1 MSVRRLGAAAVLVL
15 AGAGAF
21 ALPQT
26 GTPGMSSAAALTC
39 DATSGLVL
47 GTGAI
52 RAPMTGSFTITSEYG
67 VRDFGGR
74 GAEFHAGLDFATSAP
89 VPVVAIAA
97 GTVTFAGAAG
107 NAGNMVVIDHGNTV
121 TTRSMHLASIAVR
134 QGQAVAAGQVLG
146 IEGTTGDSTGLH
158 LHLEIKV
165 NGATVDPR
173 DWLTRAG
180 VPIPPTGGWSTAAG
194 ASNPA
199 HGTAAGHTPTG
210 CNAVAAGLKTE
221 AIPAAFAPWVTKA
234 GSICPTVPA
243 AIIAAQIETESGW
256 NPQAVSD
263 KGAQGPS
270 QFMPG
275 TWAAYGRDDDAN
287 GVASP
292 FDIGD
297 AVMAQGRYDCAIAAL
312 LDSVPGDRLDLT
324 LAGYNA
330 GPGAVLAA
338 GGIPAYA
345 ETRNYVAK
353 IKTLAATKYAAGGS
367 R

>member
-1 MSVRRLGAAAVLVL
+1 M
-15 AGAGAF
+15 
-21 ALPQT
+21 
-26 GTPGMSSAAALTC
+26 
-39 DATSGLVL
+39 L

-134 QGQAVAAGQVLG
+134 QGQAVAAGHVLG
-146 IEGTTGDSTGLH
+146 IEGTTGYSTGLH

-180 VPIPPTGGWSTAAG
+180 VPMPPTGGGSTAAG

-210 CNAVAAGLKTE
+210 GNA
-221 AIPAAFAPWVTKA
+221 
-234 GSICPTVPA
+234 C
-243 AIIAAQIETESGW
+243 
-256 NPQAVSD
+256 
-263 KGAQGPS
+263 
-270 QFMPG
+270 
-275 TWAAYGRDDDAN
+275 
-287 GVASP
+287 
-292 FDIGD
+292 
-297 AVMAQGRYDCAIAAL
+297 L
-312 LDSVPGDRLDLT
+312 LYT
-324 LAGYNA
+324 
-330 GPGAVLAA
+330 
-338 GGIPAYA
+338 
-345 ETRNYVAK
+345 
-353 IKTLAATKYAAGGS
+353 S
-367 R
+367 RCV